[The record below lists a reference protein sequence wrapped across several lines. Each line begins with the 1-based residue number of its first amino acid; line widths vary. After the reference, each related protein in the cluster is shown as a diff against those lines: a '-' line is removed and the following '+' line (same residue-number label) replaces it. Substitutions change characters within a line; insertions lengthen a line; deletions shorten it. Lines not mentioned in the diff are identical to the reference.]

1 MTHRHASALALM
13 TAGALGMSTLAV
25 PAALAADGAGH
36 ASVGTTAFAQPANPA
51 QASSA
56 DEQATIIVQLQ
67 DGTNRAEAHDR
78 IAVSVAQALP
88 GATVTTLREYSH
100 AMDGFALQAPASTL
114 GAIQATSGVKA
125 AFASRT
131 IAAMAEGEEPAG
143 VPVLKNA
150 AALEMTRANQTTH
163 KGEHQVIEVIDS
175 GLDITHPAFSG
186 ALDASAIRMNQADVA
201 SLTPSL
207 PHGSAGA
214 WVSDKIPFAYDYAD
228 NDATV
233 VPTSTKDMSHGTH
246 VAAIATANGG
256 EVRGTAPNAQLIVAK
271 VVHDADGAMSDD
283 ALLAALDDAL
293 IIKPDVINISLGDDS
308 GMSSEAGSIFADVYK
323 ALAHAGITVNAASGN
338 AFSNAYGNNSG
349 QNKPFASDPDT
360 GTLGEPASYKSN
372 LAVASVDSQDTLPY
386 VRLGDHKIPYAT
398 AIDGNGEPVP
408 SLRDIP
414 EKTYRIVHA
423 SFGGSDEVQRYW
435 GTNRYDLS
443 DAIVLEDKGGID
455 THGDIPMTDEL
466 KAENLLKATPP
477 PAALMIA
484 DTEESGT
491 PYQAIM
497 GAARDLPTVTIT
509 KASKDL
515 LDEAVRDAKGG
526 DIYVTVTHSGIV
538 LASPNPAASEFSA
551 WGVSPDLTLKPEVAA
566 PGGNITS
573 AILGG
578 EYASLSG
585 TSMASPQVAG
595 ISALVRQRIAS
606 DPAFAS
612 MSAADKNAVV
622 TNLIM
627 GTAHPLVDIELGDGT
642 FYSPRKVGAGEVDAV
657 AATTSSVYPSVVGS
671 ANPSRPKAD
680 LGDGTTGWTFQVQLT
695 NLSAQAHTYTLG
707 GQALS
712 EVVEEGLFMEHSQNW
727 AGQGITLAFSSD
739 SVTVPASSNAT
750 VTVTVTPE
758 AEFASYASAHAP
770 EGTFIDGAITF
781 TSADGAPDLTVPY
794 LGFYGSWGAPA
805 IFDEL
810 WSDEE
815 TRPAHVYRS
824 ALMDTETEIPL
835 GGLNPLAEKQDYNS
849 VVTVNPTRLVASRSQ
864 APGAPNTIAPRT
876 GMLRSVPRMN
886 ATYTNEAGVSVRSY
900 ELTRVR
906 KSLYDLE
913 TGYTKPGEFTG
924 EDPVFDG
931 VDEGG
936 KELPDGRYT
945 LTLEAA
951 TDGPSST
958 TQQMRYQ
965 FTLDTRAPVISN
977 ATVTGEEGAR
987 TLSFD
992 VTDASPLAGIELRA
1006 DADGAWYYR
1015 QLLEGDGEIQADGSH
1030 RYHVDVPV
1038 ADLNRAWAEKG
1049 NEGAAPVSSHL
1060 IAWDWGLNPAQRE
1073 VTLDGSPMPEPEPAP
1088 EPAPNPTVPAG
1099 TWVSDAQGWWYS
1111 YADGSYP
1118 KGVTLAING
1127 ATYRFDSSGYMRT
1140 GWVKEAGSWF
1150 YHTSSG
1156 AQATGWAS
1164 VGGTWYYLDAT
1175 TGAMRTGWYY
1185 DRGSWYYLRPAD
1197 GAMATGWVRDGAAW
1211 YYLTPGRGTLATGWL
1226 FAGGSWYHTDPVSGA
1241 MTTGWLVDRGSW
1253 YYLHPA
1259 SGAMASGWA
1268 KVGDDWFY
1276 FNPVRGTL
1284 VTGWMQIN
1292 GTWYYFSDSGQWQ
1305 RSAS

>member
-1 MTHRHASALALM
+1 MTHRRTSALALVV
-13 TAGALGMSTLAV
+13 AGTLGVTTLAV
-25 PAALAADGAGH
+25 PAAFAADGGARPRSGPTPP
-36 ASVGTTAFAQPANPA
+36 SLGQPANPA
-51 QASSA
+51 PASSS
-56 DEQATIIVQLQ
+56 DEPTTIIIQLEAGAERAQ
-67 DGTNRAEAHDR
+67 TRERIAASVAEAVPS
-78 IAVSVAQALP
+78 AS
-88 GATVTTLREYSH
+88 VTTLCEYTH
-100 AMDGFALQAPASTL
+100 ALQGFAIEAPAAAL
-114 GAIQATSGVKA
+114 AAIQRTEGVRTA
-125 AFASRT
+125 AVARSVT
-131 IAAMAEGEEPAG
+131 PMAENDAAPAG
-143 VPVLKNA
+143 APVLKNA
-150 AALEMTRANQTTH
+150 SALEMTRANQAAQ
-163 KGEHQVIEVIDS
+163 KGDHQVIEVIDS
-175 GLDITHPAFSG
+175 GLDTSHPAFSG
-186 ALDASAIRMNQADVA
+186 ALDAASLRMTRADVA
-201 SLTPSL
+201 ALAPSL
-207 PHGSAGA
+207 PHATGGT
-214 WVSDKIPFAYDYAD
+214 WVSDKIPFVYDYAD
-228 NDATV
+228 NDADV
-233 VPTSTKDMSHGTH
+233 VPASEKDLNHGTH
-246 VAAIATANGG
+246 VTAIAAANGG
-256 EVRGTAPNAQLIVAK
+256 EVRGSAPNAQIVVAK
-271 VVHDADGAMSDD
+271 VIQDADGVMSD
-283 ALLAALDDAL
+283 AAMLAALDDAL
-293 IIKPDVINISLGDDS
+293 VIKPDVINISLGDDS

-435 GTNRYDLS
+435 GTNHYDLS

-491 PYQAIM
+491 PYQAIT

-642 FYSPRKVGAGEVDAV
+642 FCSPRKVGAGEVDAV

-739 SVTVPASSNAT
+739 SVTVPASSSAT

-810 WSDEE
+810 WSDEG

-835 GGLNPLAEKQDYNS
+835 GGLNPLAEKQDHNS
-849 VVTVNPTRLVASRSQ
+849 VVTVDPTRLVASRSQ

-958 TQQMRYQ
+958 TQQMRYE

-1088 EPAPNPTVPAG
+1088 EMAPEPPAAPEAMSAAGLADLGAETDTEATILRLAPVNAGPAAPVAFLIHGGTVPVEVSRDVVIGRDPDARALTGRPVATVLRVPSPATEISRSHCAVMMTTPGSWALMDLGSANG
-1099 TWVSDAQGWWYS
+1099 TVLRH
-1111 YADGSYP
+1111 ADGSFQD
-1118 KGVTLAING
+1118 VTPMVTIALNDGDLI
-1127 ATYRFDSSGYMRT
+1127 D
-1140 GWVKEAGSWF
+1140 
-1150 YHTSSG
+1150 
-1156 AQATGWAS
+1156 
-1164 VGGTWYYLDAT
+1164 VGEGTT
-1175 TGAMRTGWYY
+1175 IEFR
-1185 DRGSWYYLRPAD
+1185 
-1197 GAMATGWVRDGAAW
+1197 VR
-1211 YYLTPGRGTLATGWL
+1211 
-1226 FAGGSWYHTDPVSGA
+1226 
-1241 MTTGWLVDRGSW
+1241 
-1253 YYLHPA
+1253 
-1259 SGAMASGWA
+1259 
-1268 KVGDDWFY
+1268 
-1276 FNPVRGTL
+1276 
-1284 VTGWMQIN
+1284 
-1292 GTWYYFSDSGQWQ
+1292 
-1305 RSAS
+1305 